1 MTLSLEKWEK
11 LSPVDRRN
19 FGKYFK
25 NDVLEG
31 CVTNTVYIDKPTNGS
46 AKYRKVNN

>member
-1 MTLSLEKWEK
+1 MPTG
-11 LSPVDRRN
+11 DRKS

-31 CVTNTVYIDKPTNGS
+31 CVANTVYIGKSPNGS
-46 AKYRKVNN
+46 AEYRKVNN